1 MELRI
6 LLPTPCSW
14 NALLTVV
21 HIISEELDDFEVEHV
36 YSRSDNSIEFK
47 LKKEGV

>member
-1 MELRI
+1 MKLRI

-21 HIISEELDDFEVEHV
+21 HIISEELDDFEVENV
-36 YSRSDNSIEFK
+36 YSRSDTIEFK